1 MGKQVPRDKV
11 LEEHEAR
18 IKHIISLMPI
28 ISAVANKNLKDKHWK
43 KIFDKLEQPFQAN
56 KHVSLTELL
65 SYKITEKT

>member
-1 MGKQVPRDKV
+1 
-11 LEEHEAR
+11 
-18 IKHIISLMPI
+18 MPI